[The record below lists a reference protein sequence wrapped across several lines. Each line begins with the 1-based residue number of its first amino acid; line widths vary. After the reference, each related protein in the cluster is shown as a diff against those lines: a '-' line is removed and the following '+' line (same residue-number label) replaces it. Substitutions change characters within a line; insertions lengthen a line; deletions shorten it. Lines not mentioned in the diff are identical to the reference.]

1 MHDDKLA
8 MDFEE
13 ALADLIADFQNKG
26 LDLMSISSALE
37 LQNYAVSE
45 AMNEEG

>member
-1 MHDDKLA
+1 MEDKLA
-8 MDFEE
+8 LEFEE
-13 ALADLIADFQNKG
+13 ALGDLVAEFQNKG

-45 AMNEEG
+45 AMNEEE